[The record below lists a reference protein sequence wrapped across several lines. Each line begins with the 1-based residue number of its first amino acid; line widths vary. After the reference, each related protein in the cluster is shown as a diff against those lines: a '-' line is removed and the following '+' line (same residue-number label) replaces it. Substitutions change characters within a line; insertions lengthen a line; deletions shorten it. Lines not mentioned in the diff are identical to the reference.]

1 MLRLGDQSYRQVAAV
16 TLTVACVLLCGA
28 LPAHAEPD
36 QPTLVAVT
44 PTVSPVEQ
52 PSGAAV
58 SPQPPTAPAPAK
70 TSKAT
75 SEVQAKKASKPRKRR
90 PRKRRPGGVS
100 PCMTKDPGFG
110 VYDRWSRR
118 ISMGQM
124 IAPQRGG
131 LTRGGGFDLIIHFH
145 GHYPIRKE
153 FVKEAKGPVLVAIDL
168 GVGSGAYSRA
178 FASPSTF
185 PTLLKS
191 VEREMARRSGRKK
204 TYVRKLALSSWSAG
218 YGAIG
223 QILRQTG
230 GKKVDAL
237 LLFDSV
243 YGGYVSGS
251 TTKLKTAELKPFIKF
266 ARKAA
271 RGGKL
276 MFQSHSSIIPPGYA
290 STGEVSAHMVKQLG
304 GKLRRTRRNDV
315 LGLELYERYD
325 RGGYHVRG
333 YKGNDK
339 PDHCAHLGLM
349 KDVLKVH
356 INPRWH
362 SPRGRKGKRA
372 IAKAK
377 AQARRSGTIH
387 TVSSGEHLSG
397 IAKRYGTT
405 VRAIRNENG
414 LERGGRPIQP
424 GQDLVI
430 PKSAKKAAKKTAKK
444 ATAKAAKRT
453 PAAGAAASSRLAAGE
468 VIHSVASGHT
478 LGKIARRY
486 HTTVEALRQ
495 RNGLVKG
502 GKPIRPGQKLI
513 VPAPAKKR

>member
-1 MLRLGDQSYRQVAAV
+1 MLGLGDQPSRQGAAAI
-16 TLTVACVLLCGA
+16 LAVACVLLCGA
-28 LPAHAEPD
+28 LPAKAEPD
-36 QPTLVAVT
+36 PPTLVAVT
-44 PTVSPVEQ
+44 PTVPTETQ
-52 PSGAAV
+52 PGGAAA
-58 SPQPPTAPAPAK
+58 PPRTQGAPAPTDSTKPAGDD
-70 TSKAT
+70 
-75 SEVQAKKASKPRKRR
+75 QAKKASKPRKRR
-90 PRKRRPGGVS
+90 PRKRRRGGVH

-110 VYDRWSRR
+110 IYDRWSRN
-118 ISMGQM
+118 ITMGQM

-131 LTRGGGFDLIIHFH
+131 LTKAGGFDLVIHFH

-218 YGAIG
+218 YGAVG
-223 QILRQTG
+223 QILRQPG

-237 LLFDSV
+237 MLFDSV

-271 RGGKL
+271 RGSKL

-304 GKLRRTRRNDV
+304 GKLRRARRKDV
-315 LGLELYERYD
+315 LGLELIERYD

-333 YKGNDK
+333 YGGNDK

-356 INPRWH
+356 LNPRWR

-372 IAKAK
+372 IAQAKVKARK
-377 AQARRSGTIH
+377 NGTIH
-387 TVSSGEHLSG
+387 TVASGEHLSG

-414 LERGGRPIQP
+414 LEREGRPIQP

-430 PKSAKKAAKKTAKK
+430 PRSAKKAAGSSPKARGT
-444 ATAKAAKRT
+444 ATAQ
-453 PAAGAAASSRLAAGE
+453 PAAGE
-468 VIHSVASGHT
+468 VTHKVASGHT

-486 HTTVEALRQ
+486 HTTVDALRQ

-502 GKPIRPGQKLI
+502 GKRIRPGQTLI
-513 VPAPAKKR
+513 IPAPAKTR